1 MITLRLDPELERK
14 IIFTAKR
21 LGISKSELIRKSIS
35 NYLQNISFPDPWE
48 LGKKYFGK
56 YSSGKGNLSRDRKK
70 ILKSKLQAK
79 IYEKDFD

>member
-35 NYLQNISFPDPWE
+35 NYLQNISF
-48 LGKKYFGK
+48 LYH
-56 YSSGKGNLSRDRKK
+56 K
-70 ILKSKLQAK
+70 IKISIGSKN
-79 IYEKDFD
+79 